1 MQAPTDPTDSDRERT
16 AVDAPLDLDRDEL
29 FALLQSGRR
38 RRVVRHLLEFVGE
51 PMPVDALA
59 TAIARREHETPSEAL
74 DPSVRERVEIAL
86 DHAHLPQLAAADVV
100 EYDRDRGRVTATPEI
115 EALEP
120 YLDDAPDAA
129 PAAGRA
135 VRLALAG
142 LAGGAVAAA
151 FAWRNRIAEGVG
163 VGTLVALLVWLL
175 GRRGGSP

>member
-16 AVDAPLDLDRDEL
+16 AVDAPLDRDEL

-59 TAIARREHETPSEAL
+59 TAIARREHETPSEGL
-74 DPSVRERVEIAL
+74 DASVRERVEIAL

-120 YLDDAPDAA
+120 YLDDGPDAA

-163 VGTLVALLVWLL
+163 AGTLAALLVWLL
-175 GRRGGSP
+175 GRDDESS